1 MVWYEITYLFPHVS
15 GCMVAEA
22 LWIASHTNNHVQKCK
37 LTGNN
42 VYKHMYINALY
53 NHISFHV
60 NNGAYVYMCN
70 GYFFYLCFM
79 HKKRRDYHA
88 SLYPYPFSIISGCIC
103 DALKLDYTIRYIK
116 ACKPLILDMS
126 FDRGPSSWFPL
137 VKLSPS
143 SWKIIKGQSVDRA
156 VRLHLPPLHT
166 QEIWNSMIKTLI
178 SYYQYSYVSIIITW
192 PSAKLCL
199 CSFFA
204 DICCKQACGF
214 IKIQQFKKNNL
225 PKTF

>member
-1 MVWYEITYLFPHVS
+1 MLTTGHMSICIMVIFL
-15 GCMVAEA
+15 
-22 LWIASHTNNHVQKCK
+22 
-37 LTGNN
+37 
-42 VYKHMYINALY
+42 
-53 NHISFHV
+53 
-60 NNGAYVYMCN
+60 
-70 GYFFYLCFM
+70 YLCFM

-88 SLYPYPFSIISGCIC
+88 SLYPFSIISGYIC
-103 DALKLDYTIRYIK
+103 DALKLDYAIRYIK

-126 FDRGPSSWFPL
+126 FDRGPSSWLPL

-156 VRLHLPPLHT
+156 VRLNLPPLHT

-214 IKIQQFKKNNL
+214 IKIQQLKKKTC
-225 PKTF
+225 PKRFSQLWSLLICYSFWLFRRYHYWFVFGCVQIHSMIRL